1 MEDKPVSADEL
12 KRVLAAD
19 IDELLHEVAVAMNT
33 AQAGRIIADS
43 EEAVRDAHG
52 VFRRRMFE
60 KALSL
65 LQEKREAFSPSGPRS
80 QEQGPAGHDASNDQ
94 RASRRT

>member
-1 MEDKPVSADEL
+1 MEDKQVSADEL
-12 KRVLAAD
+12 KRVLSGE
-19 IDELLHEVAVAMNT
+19 IDELLTKVAIAMNT

-52 VFRRRMFE
+52 VFRQRMFE
-60 KALSL
+60 KAVSL
-65 LQEKREAFSPSGPRS
+65 LQEKQEAFSPSGPRA

-94 RASRRT
+94 RASRRA